1 MWPASPELPN
11 FFMFHKTPFRNYVPT
26 KIGLWVVAMFV
37 IQRLRIEKLWN
48 NLKLRDSLLPNLKC
62 MGYNV
67 GILSPWRPPCIKY
80 PLPWAS
86 LWGQAGKPRD
96 IWMEGSKAGGRKLP
110 WASSWCQAG
119 KPRDIW
125 KEAWQGTGNETERPQ
140 DSKETELR
148 RTWKEKIETT
158 LHGKRWKWNISSRMS
173 G

>member
-1 MWPASPELPN
+1 MSMWPASPELPN

-86 LWGQAGKPRD
+86 
-96 IWMEGSKAGGRKLP
+96 
-110 WASSWCQAG
+110 SWCQAG
-119 KPRDIW
+119 KPRNIW
-125 KEAWQGTGNETERPQ
+125 KEVKQRAGSYPGQAYGVRQGSQGIYG
-140 DSKETELR
+140 K
-148 RTWKEKIETT
+148 K
-158 LHGKRWKWNISSRMS
+158 HGGGQATRQSAHRIVKKRS
-173 G
+173 

>member
-1 MWPASPELPN
+1 MWPASPEHPN
-11 FFMFHKTPFRNYVPT
+11 FLMFHKTPFRNYVPT

-96 IWMEGSKAGGRKLP
+96 IW
-110 WASSWCQAG
+110 
-119 KPRDIW
+119 